1 MKLSSMLLCALALGA
16 ACGVSTPEDRDSA
29 ANTTI
34 AESALSSA
42 APAAAPDA
50 APVLG
55 EALFGTALSACHST
69 VPCPDDTFCS
79 DWVGPIACGE
89 KNCNGSCAVGI
100 VASLQPQEVHRTCAV
115 NCEEWAQIPPKKTCN
130 DRFCSVVTQ

>member
-16 ACGVSTPEDRDSA
+16 ACGVSTPEDRDPA

-55 EALFGTALSACHST
+55 EALFGTALYACHST
-69 VPCPDDTFCS
+69 VPCPDETFCS
-79 DWVGPIACGE
+79 EWTGPFACGE
-89 KNCNGSCAVGI
+89 KNCNGECLLGE
-100 VASLQPQEVHRTCAV
+100 VASLQPMEVYRTCGAG
-115 NCEEWAQIPPKKTCN
+115 CTEWGQTIPQKTCR
-130 DRFCSVVTQ
+130 DKFCAVAE